1 MMKRTFFCLIPC
13 LLWGVTSEPTNALA
27 QSSLTTPAAETS
39 ATVPVNSTS
48 LSLEQALK
56 TVLERNPNLT
66 RARLLTLAYQI
77 DAARARL
84 DRFTARVD
92 VSLGDTASVGYQL
105 GAAEGANDDPFSNAL
120 EYGIGASAS
129 VPLFT
134 GGADAANIALSDAVT
149 RSSEVDEALLQRD
162 LIRAAYQAY
171 ASIQS
176 YELRLAAAR
185 ESLQKSTEAL
195 TIIKAKAGAGLSA
208 PIEVNRSQVTV
219 VSQEQSL
226 LELENNAYAARQD
239 LLQLL
244 QLEGERVSLGDDLT
258 ARPRLKVPEQP
269 DRLIQTAYDQRLE
282 LKTLTISKEQL
293 ELQRKIAQAD
303 YLPRVSAEFSAQAG
317 AQPSWIN
324 ETTFENAQR
333 EPGILLS
340 SGLSVQ
346 WNLFNLGKTG
356 DAVRKLELSLKQ
368 IEAQEQ
374 LQRSELA
381 QAVKKAHQLVLSL
394 QRREAGV
401 NQQLELSRDNLN
413 IIQTLY
419 GQGSATLLDLF
430 EAQDSY
436 RSALNQAATFR
447 VQLALA
453 ELELRWQLGDDLL
466 STASTR

>member
-1 MMKRTFFCLIPC
+1 MMKRNHLYFLSA
-13 LLWGVTSEPTNALA
+13 LLLSMGWPATGHA
-27 QSSLTTPAAETS
+27 QSESPTAPAAASRAPE
-39 ATVPVNSTS
+39 AG
-48 LSLEQALK
+48 LSLEATLK
-56 TVLERNPNLT
+56 LVLERNPNLT
-66 RARLLTLAYQI
+66 RARLETLTNRI

-92 VSLGDTASVGYQL
+92 ASLGDTASVGYQL
-105 GAAEGANDDPFSNAL
+105 GGAEGTNTDPFANAL
-120 EYGIGASAS
+120 DYGIGATAS
-129 VPLFT
+129 IPLFT
-134 GGADAANIALSDAVT
+134 GGANQATIALSDAVV
-149 RSSEVDEALLQRD
+149 RGSEVETALLARD
-162 LIRAAYQAY
+162 LVRATYQAY

-185 ESLQKSTEAL
+185 ESLQKSAEAL
-195 TIIKAKAGAGLSA
+195 TIIQAKASAGLSA

-226 LELENNAYAARQD
+226 IELENNAYAARQD

-244 QLEGERVSLGDDLT
+244 QLDGQEVKLAEDLT

-269 DRLIQTAYDQRLE
+269 DTLIEKAYTQRLE
-282 LKTLTISKEQL
+282 LTTLSISQEQL
-293 ELQRKIAQAD
+293 ELQRQVAKAD
-303 YLPRVSAEFSAQAG
+303 YLPRVTAEFSAQAG
-317 AQPSWIN
+317 GQPSWIN
-324 ETTFENAQR
+324 ATTFENANLA
-333 EPGILLS
+333 PGLLLS

-346 WNLFNLGKTG
+346 WNLFNLGKTR
-356 DAVRKLELSLKQ
+356 DAVRTLELNLQ
-368 IEAQEQ
+368 QVEAQVQ

-381 QAVKKAHQLVLSL
+381 QAVKKAHQQVLSL

-401 NQQLELSRDNLN
+401 NRQLELSRDNLE

-419 GQGSATLLDLF
+419 GRGSATLLDLF

-466 STASTR
+466 NVASTP